1 MASVA
6 LVGVASMAIGLLVS
20 SVVSTAERAM
30 PLVFLLVMVQV
41 VTTGGIFAIHGKAGI
56 EEIAWLTPSR
66 WGFAANAAT
75 IDLNVIGGF
84 NAQHNADPIWN
95 HTAHA
100 WIIDMAA
107 MAALFLFYS
116 GMTWW
121 RLQQARPAQ
130 ARRLATPSR
139 RQRGRPRRW
148 SWQPRCCPPL
158 SCRIRASGGTGT
170 HRSNGRR

>member
-1 MASVA
+1 
-6 LVGVASMAIGLLVS
+6 MAIGLLVS
-20 SVVSTAERAM
+20 SMVSTAERAM

-66 WGFAANAAT
+66 WGFAANAST
-75 IDLNVIGGF
+75 TDLNTIGGF
-84 NAQHNADPIWN
+84 TQQGTADPLWN

-116 GMTWW
+116 AITWW
-121 RLQQARPAQ
+121 RLNKLGP
-130 ARRLATPSR
+130 LK
-139 RQRGRPRRW
+139 RG
-148 SWQPRCCPPL
+148 Q
-158 SCRIRASGGTGT
+158 
-170 HRSNGRR
+170 